1 MSKAQK
7 PRRFGDLV
15 GRTMADVFA
24 RQGFASMELVTRWPE
39 IVGRD
44 VAAHSE
50 PIRIV
55 WPRKSGPGDAEPA
68 TLVLRVEGPASIEIQ
83 HQSSII
89 LERVNRFFGW
99 RAVGRLALRQ
109 APLTRRDKPKTRPV
123 LDHAAASDIAASLH
137 VRDDALR
144 LALGRLGAFVKRGA

>member
-1 MSKAQK
+1 MSKMQR
-7 PRRFGDLV
+7 PRRLGDLV
-15 GRTMADVFA
+15 GRTLADVFA
-24 RQGFASMELVTRWPE
+24 RQGFASSELVTRWPD

-44 VAAHSE
+44 VAEHSE
-50 PIRIV
+50 PVKIA
-55 WPRKSGPGDAEPA
+55 WPGKTGADQAEPA

-109 APLTRRDKPKTRPV
+109 APLVRRDKKKARPA
-123 LDHAAASDIAASLH
+123 LDHAAAADIAASLP

-144 LALGRLGAFVKRGA
+144 LALGRLGASVKRR